1 MNELELNVLLFI
13 QSNQKKNGNKCG
25 TTLMEICS
33 DFGEDLDVIKPIL
46 NKLNSDKKITV
57 RQGLNTKLIF
67 IP

>member
-33 DFGEDLDVIKPIL
+33 DFSEDLDIIKQIL
-46 NKLNSDKKITV
+46 NKLNSEKKIIV
-57 RQGLNTKLIF
+57 RQGLNAKLIF

>member
-25 TTLMEICS
+25 TTLMEIWL
-33 DFGEDLDVIKPIL
+33 DFGEELDVIKQIL
-46 NKLNSDKKITV
+46 NKLNSDKKIKV

-67 IP
+67 TP